1 MGMEN
6 FIQNFFNRMPIQAP
20 EQKGPDTQFLDN
32 QNKMPTLN
40 ANNPSGKGASV
51 TYSPLSGQPKTGSPN
66 QYSNTVGQWDN
77 ATIQP
82 QSSSSGKGKGF

>member
-1 MGMEN
+1 MGMD
-6 FIQNFFNRMPIQAP
+6 
-20 EQKGPDTQFLDN
+20 KLTDTQLTN
-32 QNKMPTLN
+32 VATNLG
-40 ANNPSGKGASV
+40 NPSGKNASV
-51 TYSPLSGQPKTGSPN
+51 TYSPLSGQPKAGSPN